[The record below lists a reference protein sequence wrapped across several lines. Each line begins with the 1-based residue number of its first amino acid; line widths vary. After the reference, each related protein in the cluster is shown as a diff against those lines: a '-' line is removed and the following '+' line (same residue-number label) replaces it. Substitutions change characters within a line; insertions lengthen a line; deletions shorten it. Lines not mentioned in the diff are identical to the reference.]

1 MRIAPKRK
9 GLSLIEVIIAL
20 TIFLF
25 AFVAIG
31 RLVDISIDQ
40 AIEVDYQADAV
51 RLAQSKLAE
60 VSAGIVP
67 MQSAGETPI
76 EEDPDYKWSAE
87 IANSSIPN
95 LFTVTVTIS
104 RDRPGREPFTVSL
117 TQMLLDPA
125 KKGGP
130 GGPAVEPAPV
140 EPPAS

>member
-51 RLAQSKLAE
+51 RLAQSK
-60 VSAGIVP
+60 
-67 MQSAGETPI
+67 
-76 EEDPDYKWSAE
+76 
-87 IANSSIPN
+87 
-95 LFTVTVTIS
+95 
-104 RDRPGREPFTVSL
+104 DRKSV
-117 TQMLLDPA
+117 
-125 KKGGP
+125 
-130 GGPAVEPAPV
+130 V
-140 EPPAS
+140 